1 MLKEIVAYVNFRFP
15 AVKSQFYN
23 DNFIK
28 ACLVHEF
35 LYAKYFNQKIDFF
48 KVIYDLSGY
57 RYSLLS
63 KSDILSNHLI
73 FNLGFRSFW
82 NQYKLGRGCVYVF
95 DSGFQENEVIGY
107 LTGILYWVFHSGVV
121 QD

>member
-1 MLKEIVAYVNFRFP
+1 MLKEITAYVNFRFP
-15 AVKSQFYN
+15 AVKTQFYN

-35 LYAKYFNQKIDFF
+35 LYAKYFNQTIDLSKI
-48 KVIYDLSGY
+48 IYDLSGY
-57 RYSLLS
+57 RYTLLS
-63 KSDILSNHLI
+63 KSEILANHLI

-82 NQYKLGRGCVYVF
+82 DKYKLGRGSFYVF
-95 DSGFQENEVIGY
+95 DTSYQEHEVIGY

>member
-1 MLKEIVAYVNFRFP
+1 MLNEIVAYVKFRFP
-15 AVKSQFYN
+15 AVKTQFYN

-28 ACLVHEF
+28 ACLVYEY
-35 LYAKYFNQKIDFF
+35 LYAKYFNQVMDLNRI
-48 KVIYDLSGY
+48 IYNLSHY
-57 RYSLLS
+57 RHTIRT
-63 KSDILSNHLI
+63 KSGILANHMI

-82 NQYKLGRGCVYVF
+82 NQYKLGRGSVYVF
-95 DSGFQENEVIGY
+95 DSRFQENEVIGY

>member
-1 MLKEIVAYVNFRFP
+1 MLKEITAYVNFRFP
-15 AVKSQFYN
+15 AVKTQFYN

-35 LYAKYFNQKIDFF
+35 LYAKYFNQTIDLSKI
-48 KVIYDLSGY
+48 IYDLSGY
-57 RYSLLS
+57 RYTLLS
-63 KSDILSNHLI
+63 KSEILANHLI

-82 NQYKLGRGCVYVF
+82 DKYKLGRGSFYVF
-95 DSGFQENEVIGY
+95 DTSYQENEVIGY

>member
-1 MLKEIVAYVNFRFP
+1 MLKEIVAYVNFRLP

-23 DNFIK
+23 DNYIK

-35 LYAKYFNQKIDFF
+35 LYANYFNQKIDFF

-63 KSDILSNHLI
+63 KSNILSNHLI

-82 NQYKLGRGCVYVF
+82 DIYKVGRGNVYIF
-95 DSGFQENEVIGY
+95 DTRFQENEVLGY
-107 LTGILYWVFHSGVV
+107 LTGILYWLFNSGVTR
-121 QD
+121 D